1 MQFVEFRT
9 TDGTKYLVNPTQV
22 RVVMEA
28 EGGKQTTIVFDHNHS
43 FSVNSNAETVAAILG
58 KATTARSGSGR
69 RS

>member
-22 RVVMEA
+22 RVLVAA
-28 EGGKQTTIVFDHNHS
+28 EGGKLTTIVFDHDHS
-43 FSVNSNAETVAAILG
+43 FSVNTNAETVADILS
-58 KATTARSGSGR
+58 KATTARNGSGR